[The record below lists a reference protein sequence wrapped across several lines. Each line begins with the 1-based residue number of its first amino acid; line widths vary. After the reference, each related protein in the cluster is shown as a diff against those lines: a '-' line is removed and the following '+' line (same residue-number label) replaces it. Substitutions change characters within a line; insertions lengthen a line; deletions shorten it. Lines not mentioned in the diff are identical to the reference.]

1 MLITTGAW
9 QRAPKH
15 RINDC
20 LKGKEISFKKLRS
33 PERSKRP
40 TCLLRNCNRIPV
52 PARAPKQKKKL
63 VLLQVFL
70 PQSKRKWNSEQ
81 EEFEEKGREI
91 FNKNEVKRG
100 YHWSGECFC
109 KNEKKRKEK
118 GGNSATS
125 GTSDRDK
132 QFPSVF
138 LFTHARIKQIYA
150 RTVSLKNY
158 SRVGRASMNFARG
171 FPSSTA
177 NEQHNLSF
185 CSIFLPFLFH
195 FRKRKSRFPVDARH
209 RNVHWI
215 NWKIYYGKER
225 CTIISLLHVCLL
237 CFFRGHC
244 ATRWYFLST
253 SSSLRELIKWQAK
266 KKRLYSF
273 NES

>member
-109 KNEKKRKEK
+109 KNEKKKEK
-118 GGNSATS
+118 KKGEIQQRRGPATE
-125 GTSDRDK
+125 TSNFLACFSSRTRGLSRFMRVL
-132 QFPSVF
+132 FPWKIILELAALPWISLADFPHQLQTNNTTF
-138 LFTHARIKQIYA
+138 LFVPFFSHFFFISERENLGSRLTHG
-150 RTVSLKNY
+150 TVTFTGLTEKFITGKNDV
-158 SRVGRASMNFARG
+158 R
-171 FPSSTA
+171 
-177 NEQHNLSF
+177 
-185 CSIFLPFLFH
+185 
-195 FRKRKSRFPVDARH
+195 
-209 RNVHWI
+209 
-215 NWKIYYGKER
+215 
-225 CTIISLLHVCLL
+225 
-237 CFFRGHC
+237 
-244 ATRWYFLST
+244 
-253 SSSLRELIKWQAK
+253 
-266 KKRLYSF
+266 
-273 NES
+273 